1 MWALAWRGAGF
12 GGCWRMG
19 RAWASAV
26 VSAGLGC
33 ARPGHVRPTGG
44 QSSERLGAL
53 EAHQQAMNPSRARPR
68 IERARPPRPRA
79 SRSSENERLSREKRK
94 KRLNVSC

>member
-1 MWALAWRGAGF
+1 
-12 GGCWRMG
+12 MG

-44 QSSERLGAL
+44 QSSERVGAP
-53 EAHQQAMNPSRARPR
+53 EAHQQAMVRAV
-68 IERARPPRPRA
+68 A
-79 SRSSENERLSREKRK
+79 SELAHAVCLNIFLVPFLSVRETG
-94 KRLNVSC
+94 V